1 MADGAGR
8 AEGCVEVTGE
18 SGGRVRDAGAAAVPV
33 VLILLVALTLRPAL
47 TSVGPVLPWLGA
59 DEGLGETALG
69 VLVALPLVAFAIVS
83 PLVHRW
89 SGRLG
94 IERTIAVAMVVL
106 TVGTVLRSYGGAPGL
121 WIGTLVT
128 GGAIA
133 VGNVLVPAVI
143 RRDHRSRVS
152 RTTGLFSAS
161 MVTAAGLASALAVP
175 IAQGTDWR
183 FALAIWAVLSLVV
196 GLVWLPRARR
206 SAGDRPTVH
215 APTEPGDSVWRR
227 PTAWLVT
234 AYMGV
239 QSTSFYILVN
249 WLPSIEQAAGISL
262 SVAGVHLLIYQ
273 VVGVFAG
280 MAVPLLMRGESQT
293 TAAVG
298 SAVPMVIAAAGLIL
312 APQLAV
318 LWIFCAGVASG
329 AALVVA
335 LSLIA
340 LRSRAEHETARLSGM
355 AQSVGYGFAAL
366 GPIVTGY
373 LAQRT
378 GGWEASLLVIAG
390 LGVAQVIIGFAVG
403 RDRSARPVA
412 GR

>member
-1 MADGAGR
+1 M
-8 AEGCVEVTGE
+8 VTGE
-18 SGGRVRDAGAAAVPV
+18 SGGQVRDARAAAVPIV
-33 VLILLVALTLRPAL
+33 SILLVALTLRPAL
-47 TSVGPVLPWLGA
+47 TSVGPVLPWLGEA
-59 DEGLGETALG
+59 EGLGSAALG

-83 PLVHRW
+83 PLVYRW

-94 IERTIAVAMVVL
+94 IERTVAAAMVVL
-106 TVGTVLRSYGGAPGL
+106 TVGTVLRSYGGPVGL
-121 WIGTLVT
+121 WVGTLVI

-133 VGNVLVPAVI
+133 VGNVLVPAMI
-143 RRDHRSRVS
+143 RRDHRARVS

-175 IAQGTDWR
+175 IANVTDWR
-183 FALAIWAVLSLVV
+183 FALAVWAVLSVLV

-206 SAGDRPTVH
+206 SGVDRSAVRPRIDQ
-215 APTEPGDSVWRR
+215 ADSVWRR

-239 QSTSFYILVN
+239 QSTGFYILVN
-249 WLPSIEQAAGISL
+249 WLPSIEQSAGISP

-273 VVGVFAG
+273 MVGVVAG
-280 MAVPLLMRGESQT
+280 MAVPLLMRGRSQV

-298 SAVPMVIAAAGLIL
+298 SAVPMVVAAIGLIVAPDL
-312 APQLAV
+312 ALV
-318 LWIFCAGVASG
+318 WIFCAGTASG

-366 GPIVTGY
+366 GPVVAGY

-378 GGWEASLLVIAG
+378 GGWDASLMLIAG
-390 LGVAQVIIGFAVG
+390 LSVAQILIGCAVG
-403 RDRSARPVA
+403 RDRERRPPDLRI
-412 GR
+412 G